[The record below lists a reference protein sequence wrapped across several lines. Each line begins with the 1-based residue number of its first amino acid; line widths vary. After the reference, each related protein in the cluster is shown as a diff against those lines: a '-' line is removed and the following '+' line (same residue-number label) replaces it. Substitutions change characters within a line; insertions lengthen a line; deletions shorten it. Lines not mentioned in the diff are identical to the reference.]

1 MTWPTAA
8 EVRAALKSAG
18 FTALVLDATLDQAV
32 DDAVAQWENHTG
44 WHPFVG
50 GASTVARTFEVT
62 AGQSTL
68 YLDVPLRTSTAPT
81 IQANGSD
88 LSASLTAW
96 WLPRNAS
103 IASLP
108 YTALEM
114 RTSTRRAYIP
124 SGIVTITGLWGW
136 CDSDTVPTDA
146 RAAVLAEACRDIATA
161 QTSLRAVA
169 RDGET
174 ADDGSTIVAPITRA
188 KEGDVDLEF
197 STTQTE
203 RMAILKSW
211 EETFA
216 RTARRYKAV
225 RVY

>member
-8 EVRAALKSAG
+8 EVRDALQAAGYS
-18 FTALVLDATLDQAV
+18 ALVLDAALDQAV
-32 DDAVAQWENHTG
+32 DDAVSQWQNRTG

-50 GASTVARTFEVT
+50 GASAVARDFVVER
-62 AGQSTL
+62 GQSVL

-81 IQANGSD
+81 IQVNAVD
-88 LSASLTAW
+88 LSSSYTAW

-103 IASLP
+103 IASRP

-114 RTSTRRAYIP
+114 RSGNSRAYLP
-124 SGIVTITGLWGW
+124 SGILTITGLWGW

-146 RAAVLAEACRDIATA
+146 RAAVLAEACRTIAAA
-161 QTSLRAVA
+161 QTSWRAVA

-174 ADDGSTIVAPITRA
+174 DDAGSTIVAPVTRA

-203 RMAILKSW
+203 RMEALKAW

-216 RTARRYKAV
+216 RTVRHYKPARIF
-225 RVY
+225 